1 MGRKTKKLLVVIC
14 MIAVMLAAMTMP
26 ASAGERYPYLKAT
39 GTDGYW
45 VDEWAGM
52 SGVLLESEHFRGMY
66 WTRRESDGWLTL
78 QKLADDP
85 IAAGQVFNFN
95 RSLQTKDP
103 SFPYGVQ
110 WIKGSWHEICCA
122 QNTYSWLEVRQ
133 DGFYFGKYKTRNAT
147 TGVVNVPEQLWRIRV
162 VRDEG
167 AYQVIRLSSMTKC
180 GAAAA
185 GWGEAI
191 PHGWVE

>member
-1 MGRKTKKLLVVIC
+1 MGRKTKKLLVMIC
-14 MIAVMLAAMTMP
+14 MIAVMIAAMAMP
-26 ASAGERYPYLKAT
+26 AAAGERYPYLKAT

-85 IAAGQVFNFN
+85 IAAGQVFLFN
-95 RSLQTKDP
+95 RDLQIKDP
-103 SFPYGVQ
+103 NYQYGTK
-110 WIKGSWHEICCA
+110 WEKGKWHEVCCA
-122 QNTYSWLEVRQ
+122 QETYSWLEVRQ
-133 DGFYFGKYKTRNAT
+133 NGFYFGKYKTLDVTSGIINA
-147 TGVVNVPEQLWRIRV
+147 PEQLWRIRV
-162 VRDEG
+162 IRDKG
-167 AYQVIRLSSMTKC
+167 SYQVIRLSSMTNC